1 MSAGILEKENILAQ
15 QSPETK
21 EEAIRKAADLLE
33 KRGYVNENYYALMLQ
48 RETEC
53 TTYIGNGV
61 AIPHGISRS
70 EKDILRSGI
79 VVLQYPD
86 GISYNGKTAYLVIG
100 IAGKNNE
107 HLDILA
113 NIACLL
119 DSQENVDRVVGCK
132 TAGEIYEL
140 LTPLNETEE

>member
-1 MSAGILEKENILAQ
+1 M
-15 QSPETK
+15 
-21 EEAIRKAADLLE
+21 
-33 KRGYVNENYYALMLQ
+33 
-48 RETEC
+48 
-53 TTYIGNGV
+53 

-79 VVLQYPD
+79 VVLQYPE
-86 GISYNGKTAYLVIG
+86 GISYNGETAYLVIG

-119 DSQENVDRVVGCK
+119 DSQEYVDRLVRCR
-132 TAGEIYEL
+132 TADEVYRL
-140 LTPLNETEE
+140 LVPLNGTEE

>member
-1 MSAGILEKENILAQ
+1 MNREVLEIENIQVGLK
-15 QSPETK
+15 SESK
-21 EEAIRKAADLLE
+21 EEAIRRAADLLE
-33 KRGYVNENYYALMLQ
+33 SRGYVNENYYSLMLQ

-70 EKDILRSGI
+70 EQDILHSGI
-79 VVLQYPD
+79 VVLQYPE
-86 GISYNGKTAYLVIG
+86 GISYNGQTAVLVIG

-119 DSQENVDRVVGCK
+119 EAQESVDKAMGFC
-132 TAGEIYEL
+132 TAEEMYQFFM
-140 LTPLNETEE
+140 PLNETGL

>member
-1 MSAGILEKENILAQ
+1 MSTGILERENILVQ
-15 QSPETK
+15 QKAETK
-21 EEAIRKAADLLE
+21 EEAIGRAAELLK
-33 KRGYVNENYYALMLQ
+33 KRGYVNENYHSLMLQ
-48 RETEC
+48 REKEC

-61 AIPHGISRS
+61 AIPHGVSRS

-79 VVLQYPD
+79 VVLQYPE
-86 GISYNGKTAYLVIG
+86 GISYNGETAYLVIG

-119 DSQENVDRVVGCK
+119 DSQEYVDRLVRCR
-132 TAGEIYEL
+132 TADEVYRL
-140 LTPLNETEE
+140 LMPLNGTEE